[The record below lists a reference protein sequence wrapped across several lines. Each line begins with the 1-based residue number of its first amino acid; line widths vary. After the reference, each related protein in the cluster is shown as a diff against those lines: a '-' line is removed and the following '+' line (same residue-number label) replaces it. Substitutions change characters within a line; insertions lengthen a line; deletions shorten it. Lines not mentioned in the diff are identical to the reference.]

1 MGDNCVASIY
11 SHVNGMNNNK
21 ISKQETTNVFQR
33 LKFLKSWSVLFLYRY
48 RCDYVFIS
56 KTTYLFD
63 LPFTYNDTCC
73 KQLLIHIRISAFRF
87 AFSFI
92 WQRGLRSNENFE
104 IYYLLHAFPLLNCDT
119 CDTRPVVV
127 RTHGRQLK
135 SYCTFGTVTTTVR
148 RIERIRNCYAP
159 ITILSAEEKNSHVYN
174 NCYEFR
180 VTLNDLARPNMFWK
194 EKRDDDTCLSDLGQS
209 LILPESARSLRTTM
223 AMSRSAI

>member
-119 CDTRPVVV
+119 CDTRPVVA

-148 RIERIRNCYAP
+148 RIERIRNYAP

-174 NCYEFR
+174 NCYEF
-180 VTLNDLARPNMFWK
+180 
-194 EKRDDDTCLSDLGQS
+194 G
-209 LILPESARSLRTTM
+209 
-223 AMSRSAI
+223 

>member
-33 LKFLKSWSVLFLYRY
+33 LKFLKSYSRSVLFLYRY

-104 IYYLLHAFPLLNCDT
+104 IYYLHSTSLLLPRVSSSQLRHVRYASGSCT
-119 CDTRPVVV
+119 DTRPSAKKLLHIWHSDNYSSTDWKNTELL
-127 RTHGRQLK
+127 RA
-135 SYCTFGTVTTTVR
+135 
-148 RIERIRNCYAP
+148 NNDP
-159 ITILSAEEKNSHVYN
+159 LSWGKKFS
-174 NCYEFR
+174 C
-180 VTLNDLARPNMFWK
+180 
-194 EKRDDDTCLSDLGQS
+194 
-209 LILPESARSLRTTM
+209 I
-223 AMSRSAI
+223 